1 MKKTLKSF
9 AAMALATLLLAPVF
23 VFAQGTA
30 DAENQLWGGKKTE
43 VSGSLGALGTA
54 NKDPREIAGSV
65 ISVLMGFLGIVAVVI
80 ILMGGFK
87 WMTAAGSEDKIEEA
101 KKLLAAGIIGL
112 VIILSAWGLAT
123 FVLTQILGATQTT
136 A

>member
-1 MKKTLKSF
+1 MKKTFKSF

-23 VFAQGTA
+23 VFAQGTS
-30 DAENQLWGGKKTE
+30 DAENQLWGGKKAD
-43 VSGSLGALGTA
+43 VSTSLGAIGTA
-54 NKDPREIAGSV
+54 NKDPRAIAGSV